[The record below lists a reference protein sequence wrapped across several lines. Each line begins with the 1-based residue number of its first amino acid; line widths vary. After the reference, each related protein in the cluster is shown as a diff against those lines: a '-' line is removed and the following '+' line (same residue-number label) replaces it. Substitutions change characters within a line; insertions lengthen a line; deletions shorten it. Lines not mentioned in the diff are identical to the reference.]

1 MFADWSRASTDV
13 RTGVYVHVTVAA
25 QGQQTPSPSSAT
37 FHRPPS
43 PPPSLARFL
52 CYDNAMFIIN
62 WFWDVLAQL
71 GAPHVANLYPGMPH
85 SLCSVQAFC
94 TRTPKSSSS
103 GSTMLARRYVCVVL
117 AV

>member
-1 MFADWSRASTDV
+1 MPCVCGLVSSLDGCENGRL
-13 RTGVYVHVTVAA
+13 RPRHC
-25 QGQQTPSPSSAT
+25 SSAGSADALALLS
-37 FHRPPS
+37 HLPS

-52 CYDNAMFIIN
+52 FYDNAMFIIN

-71 GAPHVANLYPGMPH
+71 GAPHVANFCPGMPH
-85 SLCSVQAFC
+85 SLRSVQAFC